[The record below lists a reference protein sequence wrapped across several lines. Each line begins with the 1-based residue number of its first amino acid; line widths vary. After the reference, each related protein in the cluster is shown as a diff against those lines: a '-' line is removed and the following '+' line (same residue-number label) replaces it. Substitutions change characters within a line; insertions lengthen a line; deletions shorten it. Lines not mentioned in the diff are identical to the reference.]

1 MQLTK
6 EHFLKIYGDYLE
18 PNTDI
23 NQKNVVFKC
32 PFHADSNPSYAVSTD
47 PTHPVGHCWSCGAKH
62 SWVNFYM
69 TTRGIDYITA
79 LKQLDMFDNDYKTK
93 PTSPKFVTTHPEQ
106 LVPKAKRQHIE
117 VDYSDYC
124 YKVWNDTIASD
135 TEYAKYGKRLYELR
149 GITYDTAIACMIGY
163 DNSKGWIFPFQRFP
177 DHKCTGYEIRHKEFK
192 KFDFNNSKC
201 YKAKDS
207 ESCLSI
213 VYEGWDNK
221 RCIVNEGFIDSAFM
235 YQYLHEKAQLTEN
248 SEFAKVKE
256 TILTPTNGV
265 KTIPELVKSVE
276 LWNKFDEILF
286 VLDNDPYKLNEKTGK
301 MESPGN
307 DTINELKQLAN
318 EHGRNFKFFTG
329 LKEGQDWEDYYK
341 EHRNELLKITT

>member
-1 MQLTK
+1 MELYEKVFGKYLDNAEKQ
-6 EHFLKIYGDYLE
+6 GDNLV
-18 PNTDI
+18 I
-23 NQKNVVFKC
+23 KC
-32 PFHADSNPSYAVSTD
+32 LWHSPDNKPSLSISTNPD
-47 PTHPVGHCWSCGAKH
+47 KPVYQCWSCGKKGSLIGA
-62 SWVNFYM
+62 YM
-69 TTRGIDYITA
+69 ELNGVDYKTA
-79 LKQLDMFDNDYKTK
+79 LKQLDMFDNDYK
-93 PTSPKFVTTHPEQ
+93 PAPQPPKFVTTHPEQ
-106 LVPKAKRQHIE
+106 LVPKMKRQHIE

-124 YKVWNDTIASD
+124 YKVYFDTIAND
-135 TEYAKYGKRLYELR
+135 TEYQRYGKHLYELR
-149 GITYDTAIACMIGY
+149 GITYDTAIVCMIGY
-163 DNSKGWIFPFQRFP
+163 DDSKGWIFPFQRFP

-235 YQYLHEKAQLTEN
+235 YQYLHERKQLKEN
-248 SEFAKVKE
+248 SDIAQVEE

-265 KTIPELVKSVE
+265 KTIPELVKAVE

-307 DTINELKQLAN
+307 DTIEELKQLAN
-318 EHGRNFKFFTG
+318 DKGYNFKFFTG
-329 LKEGQDWEDYYK
+329 LPEGWDFENLYDRK
-341 EHRNELLKITT
+341 LKSELITT